1 MVTVETTKDIFFALE
16 DCVLCK
22 FIELVSKLLPL
33 PPKIIKLK
41 KPSKDILNYSPT
53 KTFPILKAGDDF
65 LTGALPIVK
74 YLIKS
79 SKDDSDGVILDNRKI
94 LIGKNLKEEA
104 KVDMWTNYIFASIY
118 PIAEIEA
125 QLYGKKKF
133 NSEVFEM
140 ALKDL
145 MDVLEPV
152 NEQLML
158 NAFLTSNN
166 VQLGDLMLTSVL
178 FRCYNDVLTKDK
190 IEKIPNVVR
199 MFKFVSHL
207 RNFVDIF
214 GEAIPCQKRKALEP
228 FVESKEEESEDKKG
242 KKDKKKNK
250 KGHKEDKKEEK
261 PSETASDEKKE
272 QGEEQGKKKNKKKN
286 K

>member
-1 MVTVETTKDIFFALE
+1 MVTVETTKDILFALE
-16 DCVLCK
+16 NCVLSN

-33 PPKIIKLK
+33 PPKVIRLK
-41 KPSKDILNYSPT
+41 KPNKEILKYSPT

-65 LTGALPIVK
+65 ISGTLPIVK

-79 SKDDSDGVILDNRKI
+79 AKDDSDGVILDNRKI

-104 KVDMWTNYIFASIY
+104 KVDMWTYYIFSSIY
-118 PIAEIEA
+118 PITSEIEA

-133 NSEVFEM
+133 NSEIFEI

-166 VQLGDLMLTSVL
+166 IQLADLMLTAVL
-178 FRCYNDVLTKDK
+178 FKCYKDVLTKEK
-190 IEKIPNVVR
+190 LEKIPNVVR
-199 MFKFVSHL
+199 MFKFVSHM
-207 RNFVDIF
+207 RNFIDIF
-214 GEAIPCQKRKALEP
+214 GEATPCQKMKEPEPYVEPKDEDLE
-228 FVESKEEESEDKKG
+228 DNKKG
-242 KKDKKKNK
+242 KKDKKK
-250 KGHKEDKKEEK
+250 KEKPKEEGKKEE
-261 PSETASDEKKE
+261 
-272 QGEEQGKKKNKKKN
+272 GEENEKKKNKKKN

>member
-16 DCVLCK
+16 DCILCK

-33 PPKIIKLK
+33 PPKIIKLQ
-41 KPSKDILNYSPT
+41 KPNKDILKYSPT

-65 LTGALPIVK
+65 ITGALPIVK

-79 SKDDSDGVILDNRKI
+79 SKDVSDGVMLDNRVI

-118 PIAEIEA
+118 PITTEIEA

-133 NSEVFEM
+133 NSEIFEM

-145 MDVLEPV
+145 MDVLEPL
-152 NEQLML
+152 NEQLMF
-158 NAFLTSNN
+158 NSFLTSNN
-166 VQLGDLMLTSVL
+166 VQLADLMLTSVL
-178 FRCYNDVLTKDK
+178 FHCYNDVLTKDK
-190 IEKIPNVVR
+190 IEKLPNVVR

-207 RNFVDIF
+207 RSFVEIF
-214 GEAIPCQKRKALEP
+214 GEAAPCQKRKEP
-228 FVESKEEESEDKKG
+228 ELFTESKEEEVEDKKG
-242 KKDKKKNK
+242 KKEKKKNK
-250 KGHKEDKKEEK
+250 KEHKEDTKGEK
-261 PSETASDEKKE
+261 TSEPSAEKKE
-272 QGEEQGKKKNKKKN
+272 QGEEQGKKKNKK
-286 K
+286 

>member
-41 KPSKDILNYSPT
+41 KPSKDILQYSPT
-53 KTFPILKAGDDF
+53 KTFPVFKAGDDF

-79 SKDDSDGVILDNRKI
+79 SKDESDGVILDNRKI

-118 PIAEIEA
+118 PITAEIEA

-133 NSEVFEM
+133 NSEILEM

-166 VQLGDLMLTSVL
+166 VQLADLMLTSVL
-178 FRCYNDVLTKDK
+178 FHCYNDVLTKDK
-190 IEKIPNVVR
+190 LEKIPNVVR
-199 MFKFVSHL
+199 VFKFVSRL

-214 GEAIPCQKRKALEP
+214 GEAAPCQKRKEP
-228 FVESKEEESEDKKG
+228 EPYVEAKEEEVEEKKG

-250 KGHKEDKKEEK
+250 KEHKEEKKEEK
-261 PSETASDEKKE
+261 PSEPSDEKKE

>member
-1 MVTVETTKDIFFALE
+1 MVTVETTKDIFFAIE

-22 FIELVSKLLPL
+22 FIELVSKILPL
-33 PPKIIKLK
+33 PPKIIKFK
-41 KPSKDILNYSPT
+41 KPNKDILKYSPT

-65 LTGALPIVK
+65 ISGALPIVK

-79 SKDDSDGVILDNRKI
+79 SKDESDGVTLDNRVI

-118 PIAEIEA
+118 PITTEIEA

-133 NSEVFEM
+133 NSEIFDM

-158 NAFLTSNN
+158 NSFLTSNN
-166 VQLGDLMLTSVL
+166 VQLADLMLTSVL

-190 IEKIPNVVR
+190 IEKIPNIVR

-207 RNFVDIF
+207 RYFVDVF
-214 GEAIPCQKRKALEP
+214 GEATPCQKRKEP
-228 FVESKEEESEDKKG
+228 EPYTESTEEEVEDKKG
-242 KKDKKKNK
+242 KKEKKKNK
-250 KGHKEDKKEEK
+250 KEHKEEAKGEKPSEPSHDKKEE
-261 PSETASDEKKE
+261 
-272 QGEEQGKKKNKKKN
+272 GEEQGKKKNKKKN

>member
-1 MVTVETTKDIFFALE
+1 MVTVETTKDILFALE
-16 DCVLCK
+16 NCVLSN

-33 PPKIIKLK
+33 PPKVIRLK
-41 KPSKDILNYSPT
+41 KPNKEILKYSPT

-65 LTGALPIVK
+65 ISGTLPIVK

-79 SKDDSDGVILDNRKI
+79 AKDDSDGVILDNRKI

-104 KVDMWTNYIFASIY
+104 KVDMWTYYIFSSVY
-118 PIAEIEA
+118 PITSEIEA

-133 NSEVFEM
+133 NSEIFEI

-145 MDVLEPV
+145 IDVLEPI

-166 VQLGDLMLTSVL
+166 IQLADLMLTSVL
-178 FRCYNDVLTKDK
+178 FKCYKDVLTKEK
-190 IEKIPNVVR
+190 LEKIPNVVR
-199 MFKFVSHL
+199 MFKFVSHM
-207 RNFVDIF
+207 RNFIDIF
-214 GEAIPCQKRKALEP
+214 GEASPCQKMKEPEPYAEPKDEDLE
-228 FVESKEEESEDKKG
+228 DNKKG
-242 KKDKKKNK
+242 KKDKKK
-250 KGHKEDKKEEK
+250 KEKSKEEGKKEE
-261 PSETASDEKKE
+261 
-272 QGEEQGKKKNKKKN
+272 GEENEKKKNKKKN

>member
-41 KPSKDILNYSPT
+41 KPSKDILQYSPT
-53 KTFPILKAGDDF
+53 KTFPVFKAGDDF

-79 SKDDSDGVILDNRKI
+79 SKDESDGVILDNRKI

-118 PIAEIEA
+118 PITAEIEA

-133 NSEVFEM
+133 NSEILEM

-166 VQLGDLMLTSVL
+166 VQLADLMLTSVL
-178 FRCYNDVLTKDK
+178 FHCYNDVLTKDK
-190 IEKIPNVVR
+190 LEKIPNVVR
-199 MFKFVSHL
+199 VFKFVSRL
-207 RNFVDIF
+207 RHFVDIF
-214 GEAIPCQKRKALEP
+214 GEAAPCQKRKEP
-228 FVESKEEESEDKKG
+228 EPYVEAKEEEVEEKKG

-250 KGHKEDKKEEK
+250 KEHKEEKKEEK
-261 PSETASDEKKE
+261 PSEPSDEKKE

>member
-1 MVTVETTKDIFFALE
+1 MVTVETTKDILFALE
-16 DCVLCK
+16 NCVLSN

-33 PPKIIKLK
+33 PPKVIRLK
-41 KPSKDILNYSPT
+41 KPNKEILKYSPT
-53 KTFPILKAGDDF
+53 KTFPILKAGDNF
-65 LTGALPIVK
+65 ISGTLPIVK

-79 SKDDSDGVILDNRKI
+79 VKDDSDGVILDNRKI

-104 KVDMWTNYIFASIY
+104 KVDMWTNYIFSSIY
-118 PIAEIEA
+118 PITSEIEA

-133 NSEVFEM
+133 NSEIFEI

-166 VQLGDLMLTSVL
+166 IQLADLMLTAVL
-178 FRCYNDVLTKDK
+178 FKCYKDALTKEK
-190 IEKIPNVVR
+190 LEKIPNVVR
-199 MFKFVSHL
+199 MFKFVSHM
-207 RNFVDIF
+207 RNFIDIF
-214 GEAIPCQKRKALEP
+214 DEASPCQKMKEPEPYAEPKDEDLE
-228 FVESKEEESEDKKG
+228 DNKKG
-242 KKDKKKNK
+242 KKDKKK
-250 KGHKEDKKEEK
+250 KEKSKEEGKKEE
-261 PSETASDEKKE
+261 
-272 QGEEQGKKKNKKKN
+272 GEENEKKKNKKKN